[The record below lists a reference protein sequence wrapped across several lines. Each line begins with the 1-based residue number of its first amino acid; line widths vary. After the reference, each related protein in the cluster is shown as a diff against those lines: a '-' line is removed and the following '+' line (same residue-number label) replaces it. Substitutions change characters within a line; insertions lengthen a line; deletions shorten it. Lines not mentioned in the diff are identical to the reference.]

1 MLRVAEVE
9 GALDRALLNVGEAD
23 RRADLR
29 QRARRRGEQLRG
41 GLLTGASFYLLAG
54 SLVNVPYQFVEV
66 PAAIRLPRSRGGERQ
81 QAARAEHPVG
91 LGNDLPGVRHDV
103 ERQTAGHGVEGGIGE
118 GEVVCVHLLG
128 LDLRHV
134 TEV

>member
-29 QRARRRGEQLRG
+29 QRAPRRGEQLRD
-41 GLLTGASFYLLAG
+41 GLLTGASFSLLAG
-54 SLVNVPYQFVEV
+54 SLVNLPYQFVEV
-66 PAAIRLPRSRGGERQ
+66 PAAIRLPRARRGERQ

-91 LGNDLPGVRHDV
+91 LGNDLRGIVDDV
-103 ERQTAGHGVEGGIGE
+103 KGE
-118 GEVVCVHLLG
+118 
-128 LDLRHV
+128 
-134 TEV
+134 